1 MRNPTKT
8 RLLRLAA
15 TVLLAVML
23 FTACASK
30 AARAQERLEL
40 GQKYLTE
47 LNYTEAV
54 ASFTEAIE
62 LDPENIP
69 AYMNRAEAYIAL
81 GEYEEA
87 KADYGTVI
95 EKTADQ
101 PYVQAEAYVG
111 RAEVNEQITAN
122 ADALNDYEAASGV
135 LDKVDVEKTENVT
148 EQMLEALKAKVYMA
162 CARLSA
168 LLGRDQA
175 AAAGYTKA
183 LNSLAKLPDNT
194 DVLDVKAAKVTSY
207 MGRAAANEKLN
218 NYSDVLPDY
227 DALIDLG
234 KDKTEERDIL
244 LAAMSLAKSKAGDL
258 ASADGWLDEVN
269 HAEYADSIQLS
280 DAEAVLKNAA
290 ELANAEGTKAYDK
303 IKAALSTD
311 AAKTAMQNV
320 LARGYQLRCYDAS
333 GKMLAV
339 YANAAAWD
347 DVNKTE
353 NGTVTAAALAETA
366 APTEEEIGKVS
377 LAKLYVY
384 YGGARGRSREGEGVW
399 YILNPEKNDITAQ
412 SYIWKNDAPDG
423 GFQQKEETKPEPAAP
438 APVAAKPAAVQP
450 AAPAAA
456 NNSVSFT
463 QKDMYGSYEM
473 TVVYFVNG
481 QAVEYSMDIH
491 APADAGIDVQGEA
504 EAAMAVLGIYG
515 IRGTYHFSQ
524 PVQGVVRE
532 NNRTVILVP
541 AETTMT
547 MEMHMVGRDGT
558 VGSKTFNPFYILNGT
573 RKTGAAVSQV
583 TVHAGESVGPCTPKL
598 YDIGITQSY
607 GEDIVS
613 VESVILRAVS

>member
-1 MRNPTKT
+1 MRNPIKT
-8 RLLRLAA
+8 RLVRLAA
-15 TVLLAVML
+15 TVLLVIML
-23 FTACASK
+23 FTACTSK

-81 GEYEEA
+81 GEYKEA

-111 RAEVNEQITAN
+111 RAEVNEQTTAN
-122 ADALNDYEAASGV
+122 ADALNDYEAASSV

-162 CARLSA
+162 CARLNA

-175 AAAGYTKA
+175 ATVGYTKA
-183 LNSLAKLPDNT
+183 LNSLAKLPDTT

-207 MGRAAANEKLN
+207 TGRAAANEKLG

-227 DALIDLG
+227 DTLIDLG
-234 KDKTEERDIL
+234 EDKTVERDSL
-244 LAAMSLAKSKAGDL
+244 LAAMSLAKSRAGDL
-258 ASADGWLDEVN
+258 ASADSWLDEVN
-269 HAEYADSIQLS
+269 HAAYADSIQLS
-280 DAEAVLKNAA
+280 DAEAVLKNVA
-290 ELANAEGTKAYDK
+290 ELANAEGAKAYDK
-303 IKAALSTD
+303 IKKVLSTD

-339 YANAAAWD
+339 YANATAWD

-353 NGTVTAAALAETA
+353 NGTVTAAVLAETA
-366 APTEEEIGKVS
+366 APMEEEIGKVS

-384 YGGARGRSREGEGVW
+384 YGEAKGRSREGEGVW
-399 YILNPEKNDITAQ
+399 YILNPAKTDLTAQ
-412 SYIWKNDAPDG
+412 SYTWKNDTPDG
-423 GFQQKEETKPEPAAP
+423 GFQQKEEPKQEPAAP
-438 APVAAKPAAVQP
+438 APVASKPAAVQTVP
-450 AAPAAA
+450 AATG
-456 NNSVSFT
+456 NSVNFT
-463 QKDMYGSYEM
+463 QKDMYGMYEM
-473 TVVYFVNG
+473 TAAYSANG
-481 QAVEYSMDIH
+481 QTVEYSMDIQ
-491 APADAGIDVQGEA
+491 ASADAQGEA
-504 EAAMAVLGIYG
+504 EAAIAVLGVYG
-515 IRGTYHFSQ
+515 IRGTYRFSQ
-524 PVQGVVRE
+524 PVQGVMRE

-547 MEMHMVGRDGT
+547 MDMHMVGRDGT
-558 VGSKTFNPFYILNGT
+558 PGNKSYKPFYVLNGT
-573 RKTGAAVSQV
+573 SITSAAVSQV
-583 TVHAGESVGPCTPKL
+583 TVHAGESVGPCMPKL
-598 YDIGITQSY
+598 YGIGIKRNFD
-607 GEDIVS
+607 EDVLS
-613 VESVILRAVS
+613 TESVILRAVS